1 MAATTTFGYKPQ
13 RLGYGYQ
20 QPQGPQTNTR
30 SLALAAGAK
39 TSQQDPFGLLS
50 SPGHALADGY
60 FNPATIPSQGSQ
72 QQTLVPATSSPGA
85 TPSTAAATPPPNT
98 SPNAVFDINTDPALQ
113 KQSSFI
119 GMNDSMAQSQA
130 LKQKQQALLGYGDPK
145 LAAALFGPDDPFV
158 QAAAKNP
165 TSTLAQLGQQHDR
178 GLTDMTENFNKSNL
192 AYSGARVKGETQF
205 GQDYENALAQAA
217 AGVNQ
222 NLSGIDSQLSQA
234 LMAGNQSRIAAL
246 GDAYGRHQND
256 PGVDPAAA
264 AVGANGAGGSI
275 AEPFGGAGG
284 QGASDYLSALALAAK
299 TRRNV
304 AL

>member
-1 MAATTTFGYKPQ
+1 MATSYGYKPQ

-20 QPQGPQTNTR
+20 QPTTPVNTR
-30 SLALAAGAK
+30 SLALAAGQK
-39 TSQQDPFGLLS
+39 TSQQDPFGLLA

-60 FNPATIPSQGSQ
+60 FTPIASQASQ
-72 QQTLVPATSSPGA
+72 QKTVVPATSGPGA
-85 TPSTAAATPPPNT
+85 TPTSAAATPLPNG

-113 KQSSFI
+113 KQNSYI
-119 GMNDSMAQSQA
+119 GMNDTMAQSQA
-130 LKQKQQALLGYGDPK
+130 LKAKQQELLGYGDPK

-205 GQDYENALAQAA
+205 GQDFQNALSQAA
-217 AGVNQ
+217 AAVNQ

-234 LMAGNQSRIAAL
+234 LAAGNQSRVTAL

-256 PGVDPAAA
+256 PGVPEPAAA
-264 AVGANGAGGSI
+264 GAAADTSGAGMGDTAYSQFGGNGAD
-275 AEPFGGAGG
+275 F
-284 QGASDYLSALALAAK
+284 LSALALAAK

-304 AL
+304 AV